1 MNLIWLSAGLFA
13 VGLVEYTI
21 DQYQKLLLSRL
32 KFWSTLGFQLV
43 NKTFEMLVNLYIF
56 GTIVVFW
63 EKFIHGNHDFSLLSP
78 YIAYTL
84 GTVAGTGVALHIYTL
99 LKKKKDHEHT
109 LKLISKTD
117 KKGKKH
123 SRKKYNKLVDDA
135 VTKMS
140 TEALLDPVETQ
151 DLKDQIKD
159 RVVENVSQKISDN
172 IDEALKNQENNS

>member
-1 MNLIWLSAGLFA
+1 MNLFWLSLGLFII
-13 VGLVEYTI
+13 GLVEYTI

-32 KFWSTLGFQLV
+32 KIFSTLAFQLV
-43 NKTFEMLVNLYIF
+43 NKTFEMAINLYIF

-63 EKFIHGNHDFSLLSP
+63 EKFQHGNHDFLLLSP

-99 LKKKKDHEHT
+99 LKKKKDHERT

-123 SRKKYNKLVDDA
+123 SKKKYNKLVDDA

-140 TEALLDPVETQ
+140 TEALLDPIETA
-151 DLKDQIKD
+151 DLKEQIKAQ
-159 RVVENVSQKISDN
+159 VAENVTQKISDKV
-172 IDEALKNQENNS
+172 DEAFNQENNS